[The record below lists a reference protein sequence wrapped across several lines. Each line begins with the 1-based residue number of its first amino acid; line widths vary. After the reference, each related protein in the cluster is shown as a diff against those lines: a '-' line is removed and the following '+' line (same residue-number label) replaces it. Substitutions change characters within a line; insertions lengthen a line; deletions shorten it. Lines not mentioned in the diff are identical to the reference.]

1 MTSRKIKNY
10 LQVGNKIFVFYNSN
24 NSNKSGYFKTEIVE
38 AISPKYFDDKKRSYC
53 LLSISELLN
62 SLLPESQQYK
72 KVFNSLDHFVKNFEH
87 DNWIIIY
94 IYWELS
100 LIKELGFGFKLN
112 KTSTDDEFLSVNIDN
127 STYKVPKFI
136 ANNELPSKISNKVV
150 SSSLNFTR
158 NLLLNKF
165 YLPNNLSFP
174 KSRLVF
180 ENYFN

>member
-1 MTSRKIKNY
+1 M
-10 LQVGNKIFVFYNSN
+10 
-24 NSNKSGYFKTEIVE
+24 
-38 AISPKYFDDKKRSYC
+38 
-53 LLSISELLN
+53 
-62 SLLPESQQYK
+62 
-72 KVFNSLDHFVKNFEH
+72 KNFEH